1 MMIFNVFGRLLG
13 VKRIGD
19 EWRLFRVTLPERK
32 YSPNYDIVLPA
43 ELREEEIAGYLGDI
57 YHEAATQQRPDVF
70 RVE

>member
-13 VKRIGD
+13 V
-19 EWRLFRVTLPERK
+19 TLPERK
-32 YSPNYDIVLPA
+32 YAPSCDIVLPA

-57 YHEAATQQRPDVF
+57 YHEAATPQRPEVF